1 MNSQHVGLLNAV
13 HHVDGVALTKVTK
26 IKYPYIA
33 FGTYRGAHIYYINN
47 R

>member
-1 MNSQHVGLLNAV
+1 MNSQLVGLLNDV
-13 HHVDGVALTKVTK
+13 HHVDVVALTKVTK